1 MNSGWNAGF
10 ATPKKETMEAAKRRH
25 VKREAKTFV
34 IEGLEAW
41 GPKEIKQEL
50 GLRIVEDLRSDRL
63 ELRPLPETA
72 LRLAELA
79 RDPDPSIDDAVAAL
93 EQDPS
98 LASRVLKVAAS
109 PAVSRRPPADLNQ
122 AAMAVGVHQL
132 RDMAFAIASGRV
144 FRAPGLDHL
153 VKDEHTHSFCV
164 GVATAEIFKRMGIGS
179 KQGFLVGMLHDIG
192 ALLLYTAL
200 SQYGREDP
208 ELLDPIF
215 IQRARKLLHA
225 ALGDKVIRSWGLGET
240 VRAGAKYHHSPNA
253 AGALTQVAL
262 AVGIADHAAK
272 LEAEDE
278 DERTEQLSQFPSL
291 YAAGLGPADAKGIAK
306 VAQVALDEGM

>member
-1 MNSGWNAGF
+1 M
-10 ATPKKETMEAAKRRH
+10 MEAAKRRH
-25 VKREAKTFV
+25 IPPKTKTFV
-34 IEGLEAW
+34 LEGLETW
-41 GPKEIKQEL
+41 GPKEIKEQL
-50 GLRIVEDLRSDRL
+50 GLRIIQDLRADRL
-63 ELRPLPETA
+63 ELRPLPEAA

-109 PAVSRRPPADLNQ
+109 PAVSRRPPADLSQ

-144 FRAPGLDHL
+144 FRAPGLDNF
-153 VKDEHTHSFCV
+153 VKDEHVHSFCV
-164 GVATAEIFKRMGIGS
+164 GAATAEIFKRMGIGS

-200 SQYGREDP
+200 SQYGREEP
-208 ELLDPIF
+208 ALLEPMF
-215 IQRARKLLHA
+215 VRRARNLLHS

-240 VRAGAKYHHSPNA
+240 VRAGAKYHHSPNT
-253 AGALTQVAL
+253 AGALSQVAL
-262 AVGIADHAAK
+262 AVSIADHAAK

-278 DERTEQLSQFPSL
+278 ADRAEQLGQFPPL
-291 YAAGLGPADAKGIAK
+291 YAAGLSPSDARGIAK
-306 VAQVALDEGM
+306 VVQAALDEGV

>member
-1 MNSGWNAGF
+1 MSSGWNAGF
-10 ATPKKETMEAAKRRH
+10 TTAKKETMEAAKRRH
-25 VKREAKTFV
+25 IPPETKTFV

-41 GPKEIKQEL
+41 GPKEIKQQL
-50 GLRIVEDLRSDRL
+50 GLRIIQDLRADRL
-63 ELRPLPETA
+63 ELRPLPEAA

-93 EQDPS
+93 EQDPA

-109 PAVSRRPPADLNQ
+109 PAVSRRPPADLSQ

-144 FRAPGLDHL
+144 FRAPGLDDQ
-153 VKDEHTHSFCV
+153 VKGEHAHSFCV

-200 SQYGREDP
+200 SQYGREEP
-208 ELLDPIF
+208 ALLDPPF
-215 IQRARKLLHA
+215 VQRARGMLHA
-225 ALGDKVIRSWGLGET
+225 ALGEKVIRSWGLGET
-240 VRAGAKYHHSPNA
+240 VRAGAKYHHAPNT

-262 AVGIADHAAK
+262 AVSIADHAAK

-278 DERTEQLSQFPSL
+278 DDRTERLSRFAPL
-291 YAAGLGPADAKGIAK
+291 YAAGLSPADAKGIAK
-306 VAQVALDEGM
+306 VVQVALDEGV